1 MTADWLWPIKGEYQI
16 SALYGS
22 RVHPVTGQTSNHS
35 GLDISAKAGTAVLV
49 TADGTVVQSAFDQEL
64 GNYILVDHG
73 DNRLT
78 LYGCLKEALVSVS
91 DTVNQGDI
99 IGIVG
104 QTGQATGPHLH
115 LEVRDNNGDFYDPMD
130 LYPDVESGA
139 K

>member
-1 MTADWLWPIKGEYQI
+1 M
-16 SALYGS
+16 
-22 RVHPVTGQTSNHS
+22 
-35 GLDISAKAGTAVLV
+35 
-49 TADGTVVQSAFDQEL
+49 
-64 GNYILVDHG
+64 
-73 DNRLT
+73 T

-130 LYPDVESGA
+130 WYSDTELSA